1 MRRGWIASRSSP
13 CAKNGW
19 PESVYVETSAGR
31 APNRVVM
38 AASITLVV
46 VVWAVNFIAAKIGL
60 RYLPPLTMASF
71 RVTLAGLSMVP
82 AYLVCSRWP
91 AFADAQRPSSQGITL
106 RDLWTFSYLGF
117 FGVVVNQM
125 CFTMGL
131 RYTSVSDAAVI
142 VGMGPIYTLILAVLF
157 RLERATW
164 HKVVGMTIALVG
176 VAVLASE
183 NGISARSP
191 SLLGDAITMTGSIGF
206 ATYAVLGKR
215 VAGRYDALTMVA
227 FNHFAGAIIILPVAL
242 RQARE
247 LGPFSRWRAIP
258 WPAWAAVLFM
268 AVCSSA
274 LAYLLYFWLLRYL
287 EASQLSAFTYLL
299 PVLAVILGILLL
311 GERGSLM
318 QIIGGV
324 LALGGVYWVESG
336 RESPINN

>member
-1 MRRGWIASRSSP
+1 
-13 CAKNGW
+13 
-19 PESVYVETSAGR
+19 
-31 APNRVVM
+31 M
-38 AASITLVV
+38 AVSITLVV
-46 VVWAVNFIAAKIGL
+46 VVWAINFIAAKIGL

-71 RVTLAGLSMVP
+71 RVTLAGVSMVP
-82 AYLVCSRWP
+82 AYLVCSRLP
-91 AFADAQRPSSQGITL
+91 AFADAQRTRSQGITL

-131 RYTSVSDAAVI
+131 RYTSVSHAAVI

-164 HKVVGMTIALVG
+164 HKVVGMTIALLG
-176 VAVLASE
+176 VALLASE

-227 FNHFAGAIIILPVAL
+227 FNHFVGAIIILPVAL
-242 RQARE
+242 RQAQE
-247 LGPFSRWRAIP
+247 LGPFSKWRAIP
-258 WPAWAAVLFM
+258 WSAWAAVVFM

-311 GERGSLM
+311 GERGSLT
-318 QIIGGV
+318 QIIGGT
-324 LALGGVYWVESG
+324 LALAGVYWVESG